1 MTDEVLNQ
9 ETELS
14 ELLQIRR
21 DKLDEL
27 RSLGIDPFGQKYV
40 RTEEAGSILK
50 KYEELTKEELEEW
63 RQRDP
68 IGIVEARLLKDGA
81 LTEEDVER
89 IHREVQEEI
98 DDSLQFAEES
108 EAPPS
113 EALYDFVYV

>member
-27 RSLGIDPFGQKYV
+27 RKLGIDPFGQKYV

-50 KYEELTKEELEEW
+50 KYEELTKEEHG
-63 RQRDP
+63 R
-68 IGIVEARLLKDGA
+68 EA
-81 LTEEDVER
+81 
-89 IHREVQEEI
+89 HRSQYCRT
-98 DDSLQFAEES
+98 DYG
-108 EAPPS
+108 EAGNG
-113 EALYDFVYV
+113 